1 MSELSMVSF
10 SASSSRVIPGQ
21 EITVTCKLKNIS
33 GNSIRYWAVGIG
45 VDGRTF
51 GDTEGSFRQDF
62 VYVAGGRVT
71 QDSISWAAGKTK
83 TFVWTVAIPETASEL
98 FSEYSKRAVPLVIS
112 FTTAYSQN
120 YLASDTYVTDLD
132 TVAVLDMYYTPKID
146 DFHLVRATDGNVDEE
161 GASVLTTIKLSQWL
175 GAYASPTWNPVC
187 KLHYAPIV
195 TGSEVTEIDL
205 TGDIPALLEG
215 ITNIAAIV
223 QGEISPGNDYQF
235 ILTFGDDYERAV
247 SINEEIVEAFANF
260 AMSETGAGASFGGFP
275 RSTADDPMLESHY
288 RIVPYEGVNGVNRYV
303 APMTVEENAGVWHD
317 GSRICRVTVD
327 LPAIAAD
334 KESII
339 DLGIPGETAT
349 RIISIDGAF
358 DAGDGAWMSLSYS
371 NDSGVAYQMRVAVIN
386 VGLSGSNLS
395 LRLVTGASRT
405 IIGGHATIAYTV
417 VKEA

>member
-83 TFVWTVAIPETASEL
+83 TFVWTVTIPGTASEL
-98 FSEYSKRAVPLVIS
+98 FSEYSKRAVPLVIA
-112 FTTAYSQN
+112 FTTAYNQN
-120 YLASDTYVTDLD
+120 YLASDTYVTNLD
-132 TVAVLDMYYTPKID
+132 TVAVLDKFYTPKID
-146 DFHLVRATDGNVDEE
+146 NFELIRATDGLEDDE
-161 GASVLTTIKLSQWL
+161 GANVLTTIKLSQAD
-175 GAYASPTWNPVC
+175 GASESAVWNPVC
-187 KLHYAPIV
+187 MLHYTPVV
-195 TGSEVTEIDL
+195 TDSEVTQINL
-205 TGDIPALLEG
+205 TGNIPVLLKG
-215 ITNIAAIV
+215 VTKSTTII
-223 QGEISPGNDYQF
+223 QGEISPSNEYQF
-235 ILTFGDDYERAV
+235 VLTFGDKYERFIF
-247 SINEEIVEAFANF
+247 SFNLSDAFANF
-260 AMSETGAGASFGGFP
+260 ALSEIGAGASLGGFP

-339 DLGIPGETAT
+339 DLGIPGKTAT

-358 DAGDGAWMSLSYS
+358 DAGDGSWMSLMYS
-371 NDSGVAYQMRVAVIN
+371 ADTGVAYHARVVVDN
-386 VGLSGSNLS
+386 VGASGINLS
-395 LRLVTGASRT
+395 LRIVTGASRT
-405 IIGGHATIAYTV
+405 ISGGHATIAYTV